1 MVGAVSSVGI
11 STTKTP
17 EKQRNVS
24 DKKKVNLLLVDDH
37 PLVTEGLTRL
47 LEQEEGWSVA
57 GIAHSAPD
65 AVKAVKKRSFDLAL
79 VDISLNGVNGF
90 DLIKEMKAERQE
102 MSVLVLTMH
111 REMFYAERAIRA
123 GADGF
128 VTKHA
133 ASEELKRA
141 IKDVLDGTLYI
152 SNDLGSRMLTKYLKG
167 RVTPGKGLLD
177 SLTDRE
183 VEVMSLIGEGGA
195 TREIAETLGLSVKTV
210 EAHRANIKN
219 KLGLKSGPALVRFA
233 VQWRHT
239 EKT

>member
-1 MVGAVSSVGI
+1 M
-11 STTKTP
+11 
-17 EKQRNVS
+17 EE
-24 DKKKVNLLLVDDH
+24 KKKVNLLLVDDH
-37 PLVTEGLTRL
+37 PVVTEGISRL
-47 LEQEEGWSVA
+47 LEQEEGWKVA
-57 GIAHSAPD
+57 GIAHTAQE
-65 AVKAVKKRSFDLAL
+65 ALKLVKRKAFTIAL

-90 DLIKEMKAERQE
+90 DLIKDMKSERRK
-102 MSVLVLTMH
+102 MPVLVLTMH

-133 ASEELKRA
+133 ASEELKQA
-141 IKDVLDGTLYI
+141 IRDVLDGTLYI

-167 RVTPGKGLLD
+167 RITPGKGLLD

-183 VEVMSLIGEGGA
+183 LEVLSLIGEGRA

-219 KLGLKSGPALVRFA
+219 KLGLKSGPELVRFA

-239 EKT
+239 SET

>member
-1 MVGAVSSVGI
+1 
-11 STTKTP
+11 
-17 EKQRNVS
+17 
-24 DKKKVNLLLVDDH
+24 
-37 PLVTEGLTRL
+37 L
-47 LEQEEGWSVA
+47 LEQEEGWKVA
-57 GIAHSAPD
+57 GIAHSAPEALTAIKED
-65 AVKAVKKRSFDLAL
+65 TFDLAL

-90 DLIKEMKAERQE
+90 DLIKEMKSERQE
-102 MSVLVLTMH
+102 MPVLVLTMH

-133 ASEELKRA
+133 ASNELMKA
-141 IKDVLDGTLYI
+141 IRDVLDGTLYI

-167 RVTPGKGLLD
+167 RVSPGKGLLD

-183 VEVMSLIGEGGA
+183 LEVLSLIGEGRA
-195 TREIAETLGLSVKTV
+195 TREIAESLGLSVKTV

-219 KLGLKSGPALVRFA
+219 KLGLKSGPELVRFA

-239 EKT
+239 ADS